1 MNRPR
6 QAGVRIALDDFGVGY
21 SSLNYLSNL
30 PVDVIKIDRSLTR
43 QILTNKKQRTLLQSI
58 VNIADINALTVVAE
72 GVETGDEQQMISASG
87 VQYIQGFYYA
97 RPMLEDAL
105 LHFLAGH
112 SA

>member
-1 MNRPR
+1 M
-6 QAGVRIALDDFGVGY
+6 
-21 SSLNYLSNL
+21 
-30 PVDVIKIDRSLTR
+30 
-43 QILTNKKQRTLLQSI
+43 
-58 VNIADINALTVVAE
+58 NIADINALTVVAE
-72 GVETGDEQQMISASG
+72 GVETGDEQQMISVSG